1 MKETPPEGEA
11 NETPVAEAEKEPSL
25 IQPEL
30 SPELG
35 IVVEAVAPPL
45 PPASVFEFYEEVERE
60 TEQNEK
66 NNAKRE
72 YERQLREEA
81 AQAYQLIGIS
91 AGPGGYLNAQDIT
104 DFNMAIDDARKHME
118 EVYAEQKQRE
128 GMLATVTLSLTT
140 GLIIW
145 ALRASSLLVA
155 LFSMMPLWRGV
166 DPLPVLADVEKRKKA
181 LAGIEDDKEEE
192 DKKAGEV
199 GYLFDRAVDK
209 PQQKGSK
216 GKKV

>member
-1 MKETPPEGEA
+1 MVKGKGE
-11 NETPVAEAEKEPSL
+11 PCPL
-25 IQPEL
+25 ISGNDL
-30 SPELG
+30 
-35 IVVEAVAPPL
+35 
-45 PPASVFEFYEEVERE
+45 F
-60 TEQNEK
+60 
-66 NNAKRE
+66 
-72 YERQLREEA
+72 
-81 AQAYQLIGIS
+81 
-91 AGPGGYLNAQDIT
+91 GYI
-104 DFNMAIDDARKHME
+104 
-118 EVYAEQKQRE
+118 
-128 GMLATVTLSLTT
+128 
-140 GLIIW
+140 IIW

>member
-1 MKETPPEGEA
+1 
-11 NETPVAEAEKEPSL
+11 
-25 IQPEL
+25 
-30 SPELG
+30 
-35 IVVEAVAPPL
+35 
-45 PPASVFEFYEEVERE
+45 
-60 TEQNEK
+60 
-66 NNAKRE
+66 
-72 YERQLREEA
+72 
-81 AQAYQLIGIS
+81 
-91 AGPGGYLNAQDIT
+91 
-104 DFNMAIDDARKHME
+104 MAIDDARKHME